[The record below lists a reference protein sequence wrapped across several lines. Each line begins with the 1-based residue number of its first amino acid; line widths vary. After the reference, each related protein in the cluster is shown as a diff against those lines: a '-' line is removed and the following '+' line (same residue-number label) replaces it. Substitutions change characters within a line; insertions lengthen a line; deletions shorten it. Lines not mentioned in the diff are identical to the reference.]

1 MTKKIRLSESELISL
16 IKKVIKETD
25 EDMNT
30 EYKERKSNNALIQNL
45 GTKTYLDIIKG
56 EKHSL
61 FSKILEDKHIKIS
74 TPDEEWYQDNIDN
87 LIYVKNILKSS
98 KGNISWRDGDNLSF
112 YQKIDTLIE
121 KCRNKEY
128 VGFIE
133 ENEDRKVWSLLN
145 KIDTNYSNWESMIND
160 RLMRKEEGGID
171 GLNRRE
177 AIENFFRQRPLTEI
191 LPPNRYI
198 NFKEYE
204 KNLNTK
210 INTITYAELDLLEA
224 FGKKNSEKL
233 ELIFEKIK
241 YTTQI
246 GDELELKFLTHLRN
260 SKKPDLK
267 IIDFS
272 SPGSVVDTALGIDCI
287 IYVNGEWFA
296 VQIKGGKSGED
307 SAKTAF
313 IHNLGINSISI
324 YEINNNFY
332 YYTPSKMSG
341 ENNFNK
347 DFGF

>member
-1 MTKKIRLSESELISL
+1 MKKIRLSESELISL
-16 IKKVIKETD
+16 IKKIIKETD
-25 EDMNT
+25 EDMST

-56 EKHSL
+56 QKHSL

-87 LIYVKNILKSS
+87 LKYVKNTLKSS
-98 KGNISWRDGDNLSF
+98 KGSISWRDGDNLTF
-112 YQKIDTLIE
+112 QEKIDYLIK
-121 KCRNKEY
+121 KCQNKEY

-171 GLNRRE
+171 ALSRRE
-177 AIENFFRQRPLTEI
+177 SIEKFFKQRPLSEI
-191 LPPNRYI
+191 FSPARYI

-204 KNLNTK
+204 KTLNTK
-210 INTITYAELDLLEA
+210 ITTISYAELDLLEA

-233 ELIFEKIK
+233 ESIFSKIRF
-241 YTTQI
+241 TTKI

-260 SKKPDLK
+260 SEKPDLK
-267 IIDFS
+267 IVDFS
-272 SPGSVVDTALGIDCI
+272 SPGSVVDTALGIDCM
-287 IYVNGEWFA
+287 IYINGEWCA
-296 VQIKGGKSGED
+296 VQIKGGKSGKD

-313 IHNLGINSISI
+313 IHSLGINSISI
-324 YEINNNFY
+324 YETNNDFY
-332 YYTPSKMSG
+332 YYTPTKMNG
-341 ENNFNK
+341 ENNFNE